1 MRIATTIFGAA
12 LAACGTAAVHAGDTL
27 DAITER
33 GELACGVSTGLAGF
47 SFPDNEGRWSGLDVD
62 ICRAI
67 AAALFGDSERVS
79 FRPLSAQQRFVALQS
94 GEVDLL
100 SRNTTFTLTR
110 DTSVGLNFGP
120 VAFYDGQGF
129 MVPAD
134 LGVSAAS
141 ELDGASVCVQTGTTT
156 ELNLADFFRSNG
168 MQFEPVV
175 FEAFDEVV
183 GAFFAGRCDAYTSD
197 SSNMASVRTTAP
209 NPADYVILPDLISKE
224 PLAPATR
231 HGDAEWDDVVRWVV
245 HALIQAEE
253 SGVTSAN
260 AAAMRDSNDPTVKR
274 LLGTT
279 PGFGE
284 ALGLDEAWAYNAIS
298 AVGNYGEIFARNVGP
313 DTPLGLER
321 GLNALWTDGGL
332 MYAPPAR

>member
-12 LAACGTAAVHAGDTL
+12 LAACGAAAVHAGDTL
-27 DAITER
+27 DAIMER

-62 ICRAI
+62 ICRAV

-134 LGVSAAS
+134 LGVSAAA

-168 MQFEPVV
+168 ISFRTRGVRESSTSS
-175 FEAFDEVV
+175 V
-183 GAFFAGRCDAYTSD
+183 GAFFAGRCDAYHRRFLEHGL
-197 SSNMASVRTTAP
+197 ASTRQP
-209 NPADYVILPDLISKE
+209 S
-224 PLAPATR
+224 PAT
-231 HGDAEWDDVVRWVV
+231 
-245 HALIQAEE
+245 
-253 SGVTSAN
+253 
-260 AAAMRDSNDPTVKR
+260 PT
-274 LLGTT
+274 TT
-279 PGFGE
+279 
-284 ALGLDEAWAYNAIS
+284 
-298 AVGNYGEIFARNVGP
+298 
-313 DTPLGLER
+313 
-321 GLNALWTDGGL
+321 
-332 MYAPPAR
+332 